1 MARPRSV
8 RVDILLL
15 GIGLVLA
22 GCAPG
27 ALTPKNVDAP
37 LVKGPPITDIDTPFD
52 EALSCLDGRIQS
64 QITFAVGQVVD
75 NTGKEQFADGGT
87 GKFVSQ
93 GAGDMV
99 QSALFRAGVTLI
111 NRRDPNVAIVESN
124 WGIRDLKHQ
133 IPVNFYVSGSINS
146 LDFIPGGGVSV
157 SVAGVGPRA
166 RQSRILIGI
175 DLTMT
180 DAYSGRIVASIPLQK
195 QIYSSEVGVSGGRFF
210 GPLLLELEL
219 GGMQREALHF
229 ALRQMLN
236 LATFELLTQLM
247 AANSYG
253 ECLDLISVLD
263 GEIRNTNGSS
273 ARTRQS
279 NGSALR
285 RAAEGASKRIEEVV
299 ASEEKDRRQ
308 ASSQEGDAA
317 AGMGNSADAEPL
329 PPLDVLTA
337 RATAGA
343 GRALVA
349 AEAAKS
355 ADSQE
360 EAAINAERAH
370 QFMLYA
376 IQQLQNAATQG
387 LSGPEGDSTA
397 IIVEQAINA
406 AQAVDALRNLD
417 PGAAARPDGGNQ

>member
-1 MARPRSV
+1 MRITWRAFG
-8 RVDILLL
+8 L
-15 GIGLVLA
+15 GLILA

-27 ALTPKNVDAP
+27 AMTPKNIDAP
-37 LVKGPPITDIDTPFD
+37 LVQGPPITDIDTPFD
-52 EALSCLDGRIQS
+52 EALSCLDGRVQS

-75 NTGKEQFADGGT
+75 HTGKETFADGGT

-99 QSALFRAGVTLI
+99 QSALFRAGVTLV
-111 NRRDPNVAIVESN
+111 NRRDPNVAIAESN
-124 WGIRDLKHQ
+124 WGIRDLTQQ

-146 LDFIPGGGVSV
+146 LDFIPGGGASM

-180 DAYSGRIVASIPLQK
+180 DAYSGRIVSSIPLQK
-195 QIYSSEVGVSGGRFF
+195 QIHSSEVGVSGGRFF

-219 GGMQREALHF
+219 GGMQREALHY

-247 AANSYG
+247 ADDSYE
-253 ECLDLISVLD
+253 ECLALISSLD
-263 GEIRNTNGSS
+263 GEVRNANGSS

-285 RAAEGASKRIEEVV
+285 RAAQEASKRIEEVV
-299 ASEEKDRRQ
+299 AEESRAGESRDARQ
-308 ASSQEGDAA
+308 AADPEQGTTGAGEEAA
-317 AGMGNSADAEPL
+317 DTEPL

-349 AEAAKS
+349 AEAARS
-355 ADSQE
+355 ADDPQ
-360 EAAINAERAH
+360 EAAVNAERAH
-370 QFMLYA
+370 QFMLFA
-376 IQQLQNAATQG
+376 IQQLQKAATQG
-387 LSGPEGDSTA
+387 LDGPEGDSTA

-406 AQAVDALRNLD
+406 AQSVDSLRNVA
-417 PGAAARPDGGNQ
+417 PGAEAPPDDEN

>member
-1 MARPRSV
+1 M
-8 RVDILLL
+8 LLWHAMRITWRAL
-15 GIGLVLA
+15 GLGLILA
-22 GCAPG
+22 GCTPG
-27 ALTPKNVDAP
+27 AMTPKNIDAP
-37 LVKGPPITDIDTPFD
+37 LVQGPPITDIDTPFD

-75 NTGKEQFADGGT
+75 HTGKETFADGGT

-111 NRRDPNVAIVESN
+111 NRRDPNVAIAESN

-133 IPVNFYVSGSINS
+133 TPVNFYVSGSINS
-146 LDFIPGGGVSV
+146 LDFIPGGGASM

-180 DAYSGRIVASIPLQK
+180 DAYSGHIVSSIPLQK

-210 GPLLLELEL
+210 GQLLLELEL

-247 AANSYG
+247 AADTHE
-253 ECLDLISVLD
+253 ECLDLISSLD
-263 GEIRNTNGSS
+263 GEVRNANGSS

-285 RAAEGASKRIEEVV
+285 RAAQEASKRIEEVV
-299 ASEEKDRRQ
+299 AGENRDARQ
-308 ASSQEGDAA
+308 AADPEQGATGARGE
-317 AGMGNSADAEPL
+317 AGDAEPL

-355 ADSQE
+355 ADDPQ
-360 EAAINAERAH
+360 EAAVNAERAH

-376 IQQLQNAATQG
+376 IEQLQKAATQG
-387 LSGPEGDSTA
+387 LDGPEGDSTA

-406 AQAVDALRNLD
+406 AQAVDSLRSTA
-417 PGAAARPDGGNQ
+417 PGAEAPTDDGT

>member
-1 MARPRSV
+1 MAQLQAV
-8 RVDILLL
+8 RLFCAVMGL
-15 GIGLVLA
+15 GMILA

-27 ALTPKNVDAP
+27 AVTPKTMNAT

-52 EALSCLDGRIQS
+52 EALSCLNGRIQS

-124 WGIRDLKHQ
+124 WGIRDLKQQ

-146 LDFIPGGGVSV
+146 LDFIPGGGASV

-195 QIYSSEVGVSGGRFF
+195 QIYSSEVGISGGRFF

-247 AANSYG
+247 AADSYE
-253 ECLDLISVLD
+253 ECLELISRLD
-263 GEIRNTNGSS
+263 SEIRNTNGNS

-285 RAAEGASKRIEEVV
+285 RAAEEASKRIEEVV
-299 ASEEKDRRQ
+299 AGESHDGRQ
-308 ASSQEGDAA
+308 APDPEQGGADEG
-317 AGMGNSADAEPL
+317 GETADAESL
-329 PPLDVLTA
+329 VPLDVLTA

-355 ADSQE
+355 AENPE

-376 IQQLQNAATQG
+376 IQQLQKAATQG
-387 LSGPEGDSTA
+387 LQGPEGDSTA

-406 AQAVDALRNLD
+406 AQSVDALRSVVS
-417 PGAAARPDGGNQ
+417 GATVPPDGGN